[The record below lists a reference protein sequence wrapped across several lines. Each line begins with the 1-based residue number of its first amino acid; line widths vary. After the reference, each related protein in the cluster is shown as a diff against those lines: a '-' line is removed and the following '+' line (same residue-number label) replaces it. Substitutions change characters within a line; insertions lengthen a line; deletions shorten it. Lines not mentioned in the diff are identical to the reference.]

1 VVCHSGHGAAPL
13 GSQLFDNQ
21 LPSRS
26 MASLLL
32 GSISWLTVL
41 AQVGASACWGVGPR
55 PLPKTCCIKVNASTN
70 AFEPTTHF

>member
-1 VVCHSGHGAAPL
+1 
-13 GSQLFDNQ
+13 
-21 LPSRS
+21 
-26 MASLLL
+26 
-32 GSISWLTVL
+32 VL